1 MIHKKTAL
9 DSYVNSTIRNTIRA
23 IQNVNTTLYDNS
35 QQILTLCFDG
45 GSVDRC
51 VRVSGQIS
59 GSQQVLADASSSFRH
74 LRRVQVESLS
84 GLNSKLWASAVSHG
98 QTVRTLNTDSE
109 MKVKSW
115 VTAKSKYCIISPW
128 ISLLNKWKTQFRSFR
143 AFI

>member
-1 MIHKKTAL
+1 MFTKNSPWFICKFHNKKYHQ
-9 DSYVNSTIRNTIRA
+9 SNSNLKYH
-23 IQNVNTTLYDNS
+23 VHVS

-45 GSVDRC
+45 GSVHRC

-128 ISLLNKWKTQFRSFR
+128 ISQKGMIKQNCTAQEKQTK
-143 AFI
+143 